1 LVLNKERIII
11 GRKDKADFP
20 QLELHGIEVKIDS
33 GAYTSSFHCHQIEQF
48 NQNGKEKVKCSFLD
62 PDHPMYHEKE
72 FVFDIFKIRR
82 VKSSNGQVEER
93 ISIKTEITLFE
104 KEFPVELTLTER
116 TDMRHPVLLGRKFI
130 SKKFFI
136 DTSRKNLSFAGHF
149 LKAKINQESKLK

>member
-1 LVLNKERIII
+1 MVLKKERVII

-20 QLELHGIEVKIDS
+20 QLELKGIDVKIDS

-48 NQNGKEKVKCSFLD
+48 TQNGKEKVKCYFLD

-82 VKSSNGQVEER
+82 VKSSNGQVEDR
-93 ISIKTEITLFE
+93 ISIKTEIYLFE
-104 KEFPVELTLTER
+104 REFPIELTLTER

-130 SKKFFI
+130 SKKFLI
-136 DTSRKNLSFAGHF
+136 DTSQKNLSFAGQIQ
-149 LKAKINQESKLK
+149 KVKEVS